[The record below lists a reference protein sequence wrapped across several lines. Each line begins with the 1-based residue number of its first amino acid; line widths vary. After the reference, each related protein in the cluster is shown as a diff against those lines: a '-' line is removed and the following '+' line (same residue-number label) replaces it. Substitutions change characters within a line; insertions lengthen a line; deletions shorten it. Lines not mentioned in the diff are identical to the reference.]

1 MSKKNRR
8 KTLSEKETLIS
19 RNTYST
25 DDSKMYII
33 ATIIMFH
40 ILPLIFKAF
49 HEEGEALYAMFYLMG
64 NNIFLALTGLIY
76 GLKKG
81 FNFKFP
87 LIMSVLAMLSVI
99 FYNSFAK
106 ETAFMFCVIYTIVYT
121 IISFVFTP
129 CGAFVKRA
137 FRL

>member
-8 KTLSEKETLIS
+8 KTLKEKDSMIS
-19 RNTYST
+19 RNMYST
-25 DDSKMYII
+25 DDSKVYII

-40 ILPLIFKAF
+40 ILPLVFKAF
-49 HEEGEALYAMFYLMG
+49 REEGEALYAMFYLMG
-64 NNIFLALTGLIY
+64 NNIFLAITCLIY

-87 LIMSVLAMLSVI
+87 LIISVLAILSVI

-106 ETAFMFCVIYTIVYT
+106 DTAFIFCLIYTIVYT
-121 IISFVFTP
+121 IISFIFTL